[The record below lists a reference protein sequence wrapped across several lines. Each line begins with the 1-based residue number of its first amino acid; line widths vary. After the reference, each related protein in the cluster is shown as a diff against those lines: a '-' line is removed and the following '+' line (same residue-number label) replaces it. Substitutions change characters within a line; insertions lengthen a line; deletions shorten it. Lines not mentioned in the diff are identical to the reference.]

1 MVAVMIFFVE
11 MTLMLFQSFFVL
23 IAIVQIAIDEKDY
36 RKKMLLARC
45 SLHSHN
51 ISIGVKIENIFYLEH
66 I

>member
-1 MVAVMIFFVE
+1 
-11 MTLMLFQSFFVL
+11 MLFQSFFVL